1 MPVVKQNNRFKWI
14 PIRSDSY
21 QNIIIN
27 IKYKDDNCITQCP
40 SNCPICL
47 NIIWNYDEKFSCE
60 RCKINVCSECM
71 ENIKEIAELNKVN
84 HTCPYCRYLIKEYTD
99 NIIVNINTNNNN
111 TNTNTIF
118 EVHPFLNIINYQFY
132 INMMLLVL
140 LCFFVIF
147 IIIGIILHTVY
158 YS

>member
-14 PIRSDSY
+14 PIRSESY

-27 IKYKDDNCITQCP
+27 LKCKDDNSITQCP

-60 RCKINVCSECM
+60 RCKINVCLECM
-71 ENIKEIAELNKVN
+71 DNIKKRAELNKVN

-99 NIIVNINTNNNN
+99 TIIVNINTNN
-111 TNTNTIF
+111 TRL
-118 EVHPFLNIINYQFY
+118 EVHPLLNIINYQYY
-132 INMMLLVL
+132 INIMLFVL